1 MNCFVTVPARWLVR
15 LRLPRVED
23 GMDHV
28 QPLMAVLTSHPKL
41 VHIPTPFLS
50 FDICVSHNI
59 HSAAPLLS
67 PSRCTIYHLS
77 ATHRRTRM

>member
-28 QPLMAVLTSHPKL
+28 QPLMAVLTY
-41 VHIPTPFLS
+41 TP
-50 FDICVSHNI
+50 
-59 HSAAPLLS
+59 
-67 PSRCTIYHLS
+67 
-77 ATHRRTRM
+77 